1 MWAQI
6 PAQHQRMVRFAYWS
20 YLGFFVC
27 ITVNWFAALMAMCVI
42 SPGDNRLVGF
52 LLACVYWF
60 AGLPG
65 AWVLWCGPSASSVG
79 VELWL
84 SVVQG
89 SSLAYQL

>member
-65 AWVLWCGPSASSVG
+65 AWVLWCGPFALYACVAS
-79 VELWL
+79 
-84 SVVQG
+84 
-89 SSLAYQL
+89 

>member
-1 MWAQI
+1 MCLESRHSRSRVHISTQTAPKDHRGCVPQI

-27 ITVNWFAALMAMCVI
+27 ITFNWFCSLMAMCVI
-42 SPGDNRLVGF
+42 SPGDNRLAGF

-65 AWVLWCGPSASSVG
+65 AWVLW
-79 VELWL
+79 
-84 SVVQG
+84 
-89 SSLAYQL
+89 